1 MKTNELLKLLKKN
14 GCSLIRHG
22 SNHDIWYSSV
32 TGKQFAVPRHKK
44 EIKTGTA
51 IAICA
56 MPEWILRKEILMSKY
71 VYPAIFTSE
80 PDGGYSVYF
89 PDLEGCYTCGDTL
102 ADALFM
108 AEDALALI
116 LYGYEKDQRP
126 IPQPSKM
133 SGIKVTA
140 DSFLSMVACDTLE
153 YRKRFNNKAVKKH

>member
-1 MKTNELLKLLKKN
+1 ML
-14 GCSLIRHG
+14 
-22 SNHDIWYSSV
+22 
-32 TGKQFAVPRHKK
+32 F
-44 EIKTGTA
+44 
-51 IAICA
+51 CA

-133 SGIKVTA
+133 SDIKVTA

-153 YRKRFNNKAVKKH
+153 YRKRFNNKAVKKTLTIPKWLNEAAVAMNINFSQVLQDALLQRISPQ

>member
-1 MKTNELLKLLKKN
+1 
-14 GCSLIRHG
+14 
-22 SNHDIWYSSV
+22 
-32 TGKQFAVPRHKK
+32 
-44 EIKTGTA
+44 
-51 IAICA
+51 
-56 MPEWILRKEILMSKY
+56 MSKY

-153 YRKRFNNKAVKKH
+153 YRKRFNNKAVKKTLTIPEWLNEAAVAMNIINTYFSYFQLFSFNEKFYHLSKTQKASGSKSTDLRL

>member
-1 MKTNELLKLLKKN
+1 
-14 GCSLIRHG
+14 
-22 SNHDIWYSSV
+22 
-32 TGKQFAVPRHKK
+32 
-44 EIKTGTA
+44 
-51 IAICA
+51 
-56 MPEWILRKEILMSKY
+56 MSKY

-133 SGIKVTA
+133 SGIKVTLMP
-140 DSFLSMVACDTLE
+140 DILEGCGMGRWSFS
-153 YRKRFNNKAVKKH
+153 YP

>member
-1 MKTNELLKLLKKN
+1 
-14 GCSLIRHG
+14 
-22 SNHDIWYSSV
+22 
-32 TGKQFAVPRHKK
+32 
-44 EIKTGTA
+44 
-51 IAICA
+51 
-56 MPEWILRKEILMSKY
+56 MSKY

-133 SGIKVTA
+133 SDRSEEHT
-140 DSFLSMVACDTLE
+140 SELSHEWISRMPSSA
-153 YRKRFNNKAVKKH
+153 

>member
-1 MKTNELLKLLKKN
+1 
-14 GCSLIRHG
+14 
-22 SNHDIWYSSV
+22 
-32 TGKQFAVPRHKK
+32 
-44 EIKTGTA
+44 
-51 IAICA
+51 
-56 MPEWILRKEILMSKY
+56 MSKY

-126 IPQPSKM
+126 IPQPPQNVRHQSYCGFLFKYGCM
-133 SGIKVTA
+133 RYPGISQT
-140 DSFLSMVACDTLE
+140 F
-153 YRKRFNNKAVKKH
+153 

>member
-1 MKTNELLKLLKKN
+1 ML
-14 GCSLIRHG
+14 
-22 SNHDIWYSSV
+22 
-32 TGKQFAVPRHKK
+32 F
-44 EIKTGTA
+44 
-51 IAICA
+51 CA

-133 SGIKVTA
+133 SDIKVTA
-140 DSFLSMVACDTLE
+140 DSFLSMVACDIPG
-153 YRKRFNNKAVKKH
+153 YRMQPYLKSYCGLLFKYGCMRYPGISQTF